1 MGVTFKISKIG
12 RKFRQRVSTESPA
25 PESPGPLNP
34 ILSGKSKAIDAVQPS
49 LPDISPDHEV
59 SFVLSLYPN
68 GYSVVNSSEEAVQ
81 QASFRDAPKALHPYG
96 MAAET
101 LLSAIEAGRLP
112 TDILEDIPCKF
123 VDGAVICEGLLVLA
137 ELFLG
142 P

>member
-68 GYSVVNSSEEAVQ
+68 GYSVVNSSEVCPESLYLFVEAVQ

-123 VDGAVICEGLLVLA
+123 VDGAVICE
-137 ELFLG
+137 
-142 P
+142 